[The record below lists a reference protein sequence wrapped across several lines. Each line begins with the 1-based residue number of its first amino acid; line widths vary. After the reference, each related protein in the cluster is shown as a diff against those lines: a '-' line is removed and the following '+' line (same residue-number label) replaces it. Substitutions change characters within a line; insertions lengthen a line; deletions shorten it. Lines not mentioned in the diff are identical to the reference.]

1 MNTSVLPQQPQ
12 TRDFPT
18 LRSTPPD
25 SLRITIQDTAKGPVV
40 ELAGYLDLATTPM
53 LKAACTE
60 VLRGSVDQRVAAD
73 LEHVSFCD
81 CTGLNTLLHIH
92 RLAEKSDGWLRLCGA
107 GATFHKVLRITGLA
121 PMLRCYASAAD
132 AFSDVAPGGR
142 AESRP

>member
-1 MNTSVLPQQPQ
+1 MLP
-12 TRDFPT
+12 
-18 LRSTPPD
+18 STPPD
-25 SLRITIQDTAKGPVV
+25 SLRITIQDTPKGPVV
-40 ELAGYLDLATTPM
+40 ELTGYLDLATTPM

-60 VLRGSVDQRVAAD
+60 VLRGSADQRMAAD

-92 RLAEKSDGWLRLCGA
+92 RLAQKGDGWLRLCGA

-132 AFSDVAPGGR
+132 AFNDVAPSRHAG
-142 AESRP
+142 SRP